1 MWAFDDGRIPSGS
14 GKPASPQDD
23 LFDVRGFPDHGE
35 NDVAPGRYL
44 SRGLAPGC
52 ALPTRIV
59 GLVATSVEN
68 GNGMAA
74 LQDVQD
80 HGTAHDAGS
89 DPADSLHEK
98 PPKCRPEM
106 LHRFKDSG
114 TIGQNS
120 NMSRSLAGKTPFPPV
135 VDRELPG
142 IAPVQGTIVPDP
154 SRFMHNGSIR
164 GHDRKGNPFMEPSV

>member
-1 MWAFDDGRIPSGS
+1 
-14 GKPASPQDD
+14 
-23 LFDVRGFPDHGE
+23 
-35 NDVAPGRYL
+35 
-44 SRGLAPGC
+44 
-52 ALPTRIV
+52 LPTRIV

-114 TIGQNS
+114 TIGQNVQYVKKFS
-120 NMSRSLAGKTPFPPV
+120 LPTTLSRRM
-135 VDRELPG
+135 VDRDLPG
-142 IAPVQGTIVPDP
+142 IAACARD
-154 SRFMHNGSIR
+154 SRS
-164 GHDRKGNPFMEPSV
+164 